1 MTTERLFAQNALQL
15 SNSPTCASELQTRII
30 APVLYPAWASR
41 SSCSFFPVGA
51 CGTTGR
57 FTAPA
62 APAVVDAGIPHAV
75 GTRVVVQPNADERE
89 S

>member
-1 MTTERLFAQNALQL
+1 MSLSLIRATNPDMRHHPSFISGSGFAGH
-15 SNSPTCASELQTRII
+15 
-30 APVLYPAWASR
+30 
-41 SSCSFFPVGA
+41 SCSFAREGT

-75 GTRVVVQPNADERE
+75 GTRVVVQPRADERE